1 MASPSTS
8 TRTWSI
14 SPASCPAGSTD
25 PGLASLRF
33 TIWVSWPRR
42 PSSTW
47 RSRPRSPRSSA
58 TVELVRLSR
67 GPLLETDRRLL
78 GGGLAGDAGHPG
90 QARALAADGDHLLD
104 DRGLAS
110 EEGFHA
116 AVLAVAH
123 PAAQAT
129 LDRLLHRPGAIPDSL
144 DLAPDA
150 NQPRR
155 HSNSRIA

>member
-1 MASPSTS
+1 MASP
-8 TRTWSI
+8 
-14 SPASCPAGSTD
+14 
-25 PGLASLRF
+25 RF

-47 RSRPRSPRSSA
+47 RSRPRSPKSSA
-58 TVELVRLSR
+58 TREFVRLSR
-67 GPLLETDRRLL
+67 SPLLETDRRLL

-90 QARALAADGDHLLD
+90 QARALAADRNHLLD
-104 DRGLAS
+104 GRGLTG

-129 LDRLLHRPGAIPDSL
+129 LDRLLNRPGAIPDAL

-150 NQPRR
+150 HQPRR
-155 HSNSRIA
+155 HSNSR